1 MQKIYSPT
9 HFYMQCGARVL
20 IMRNTRLKEI
30 SKLENQLQGDV
41 DKMGTSQSTSSSGTQ
56 LPDAQPTPRKTVSR
70 HVATFKKLYQ
80 ELSAPDETGEQADRD
95 LFRVRKASGLDV
107 HVFNLLLKF
116 NAYNIVYTLHIM
128 CRTVSRGTLV
138 GLI

>member
-1 MQKIYSPT
+1 
-9 HFYMQCGARVL
+9 MQCGARVL

-30 SKLENQLQGDV
+30 SKLENQLQE
-41 DKMGTSQSTSSSGTQ
+41 DKMGTSQSSSSSGTQ

-80 ELSAPDETGEQADRD
+80 ELSAPDETGEPADRD
-95 LFRVRKASGLDV
+95 LFRVRRASGLDV

-116 NAYNIVYTLHIM
+116 NAYNIVYT
-128 CRTVSRGTLV
+128 
-138 GLI
+138 